1 MSHPQQ
7 ADLQALIDALLD
19 AGVEFI
25 VVGGAAAVLHGA
37 PTMTQDLDIVHR
49 CTAENVKRLKV
60 LLDQLDAY
68 VREPGSRRLRPSAA
82 DLSAGGQ
89 LNLTTTLGPL
99 DPLGRLHD
107 GRGFDE
113 LLPHSEVVQ
122 DEGRSVR
129 VIDLVTLIEIKSEAG
144 RARDRLVLPLLLA
157 LLRDR
162 EQQGS

>member
-1 MSHPQQ
+1 MSHPRQ
-7 ADLQALIDALLD
+7 ADLAALIDALIE

-49 CTAENVKRLKV
+49 RTAENVERLLA
-60 LLDQLDAY
+60 LLDRLDAY
-68 VREPGSRRLRPSAA
+68 LREPGTRQLRPSAEA
-82 DLSAGGQ
+82 LTSGGQ
-89 LNLTTTLGPL
+89 LNLTTALGPL

-113 LLPHSEVVQ
+113 LLPHSEVVE
-122 DEGRSVR
+122 DGDRRVR
-129 VIDLVTLIEIKSEAG
+129 VVDLATLIDIKSGTG
-144 RARDRLVLPLLLA
+144 RARDKLVLPLLLA

-162 EQQGS
+162 EQGQP